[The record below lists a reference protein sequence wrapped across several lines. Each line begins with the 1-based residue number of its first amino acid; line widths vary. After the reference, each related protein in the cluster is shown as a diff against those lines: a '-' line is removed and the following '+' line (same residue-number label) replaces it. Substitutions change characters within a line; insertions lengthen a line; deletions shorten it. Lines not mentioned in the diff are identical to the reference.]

1 MNQNMET
8 KTTRRDFIKKA
19 AASSIGLA
27 LGSTATFS
35 AKSYSNIMGANER
48 INMAVMGTNGRGAGM
63 ARNFAMQKN
72 TVMRYVCDVEEKAL
86 AKGLAAVEKAGG
98 KAIAEKDIRRLL
110 EKKDLDGLL
119 ICAPDHWHAPA
130 TIMACKAGKHVYV
143 EKPCSHNPNE
153 GELMIQAARKYNKVV
168 QVGAQRR
175 SWPVLTQGIK
185 ELHNGI
191 IGKVYFAKAWYTN
204 NRGSIGF
211 GKQIPVPS
219 NLDFELWQ
227 GPDPRK
233 AYRDNLIHYN
243 WHWFWHWGTGEAL
256 NNGTHEIDVVRWGL
270 NVDFPTNVSSEGGR
284 FRFKDDW
291 ETPDT
296 QTIDIRFGDNCLV
309 TWEGRS
315 CNSRDTEGRDRGV
328 IFYGENGALE
338 TGGNSYKIFDLKN
351 KLVKEITTSDV
362 IDGRDPSSPNANLDG
377 VHIADFLD
385 AIRNNKRPNADIEE
399 LHKSTLL
406 VQLGNIAWR
415 SGSRLEIDPSNG
427 HILNNPEAQKLWSR
441 TYEPGWEPKF

>member
-1 MNQNMET
+1 MK
-8 KTTRRDFIKKA
+8 KTTRREFLKQA
-19 AASSIGLA
+19 GASGLA
-27 LGSTATFS
+27 LSIGGMGFS
-35 AKSYSNIMGANER
+35 AKSYAHIMGANDR

-63 ARNFAMQKN
+63 AANFARQKN
-72 TVMRYVCDVEEKAL
+72 VVMRYVCDVEDKAL
-86 AKGLAAVEKAGG
+86 AKGLASVEKAGG
-98 KAIAEKDIRRLL
+98 KATAEKDIRKLL

-143 EKPCSHNPNE
+143 EKPCSHNPHE
-153 GELMIQAARKYNKVV
+153 GELMIQAARKYNRIV

-175 SWPVLTQGIK
+175 SWPVLTQGIN

-211 GKQIPVPS
+211 GKQVPVPS
-219 NLDFELWQ
+219 TLNFDLWQ
-227 GPDPRK
+227 GPAPRK
-233 AYRDNLIHYN
+233 PYRDNLVHYN

-284 FRFKDDW
+284 FRFNDDW

-296 QTIDIRFGDNCLV
+296 QIIDIRFGDKCLV

-315 CNSRDTEGRDRGV
+315 CNSRDSEGRDRGV
-328 IFYGENGALE
+328 IFYGENGSME
-338 TGGNSYKIFDLKN
+338 TGGNSYKVFDLKN
-351 KLVKEITTSDV
+351 KLVKEVTSNDV
-362 IDGRDPSSPNANLDG
+362 IDGRDPSSPNMNLDG

-385 AIRNNKRPNADIEE
+385 AVRNNRRPHADVEE
-399 LHKSTLL
+399 LYKSTLL

-415 SGSRLEIDPSNG
+415 TGHRLTIDPSTG
-427 HILNNPEAQKLWSR
+427 HIKDDPEAQKLWSR
-441 TYEPGWEPKF
+441 DYEPGWEPKI

>member
-1 MNQNMET
+1 MK
-8 KTTRRDFIKKA
+8 KTTRREFIKQA
-19 AASSIGLA
+19 GASGLA
-27 LGSTATFS
+27 LSIGGMGFS
-35 AKSYSNIMGANER
+35 AKSYANIMGANDR

-63 ARNFAMQKN
+63 AANFARQKN
-72 TVMRYVCDVEEKAL
+72 VVMRYVCDVEDNAL
-86 AKGLAAVEKAGG
+86 AKGLASIEKAGG
-98 KAIAEKDIRRLL
+98 NAIVEKDIRKLL
-110 EKKDLDGLL
+110 EKKDVDGLL

-153 GELMIQAARKYNKVV
+153 GELMIAAARKYNRVV

-175 SWPVLTQGIK
+175 SWPVLTQGIN

-204 NRGSIGF
+204 RRGSIGI
-211 GKQIPVPS
+211 GKHVPVPS
-219 NLDFELWQ
+219 TLDFDLWQ
-227 GPDPRK
+227 GPAPRRPFK
-233 AYRDNLIHYN
+233 DNLIHYN

-256 NNGTHEIDVVRWGL
+256 NNGTHEIDVIRWGL
-270 NVDFPTNVSSEGGR
+270 NVDFPTSVSSEGGR
-284 FRFKDDW
+284 FRFNDDW

-296 QTIDIRFGDNCLV
+296 QIIDIKFGDKCLV

-315 CNSRDTEGRDRGV
+315 CNSRNSEGRDRGV
-328 IFYGENGALE
+328 IFYGENGSLE
-338 TGGNSYKIFDLKN
+338 TGGNSYKVFDLKN
-351 KLVKEITTSDV
+351 KLVKEVTSNDV
-362 IDGRDPSSPNANLDG
+362 IDGRDPSSPNMNLDG

-385 AIRNNKRPNADIEE
+385 AIRNNRRSHGDVEE

-415 SGSRLEIDPSNG
+415 TGHRLMIDPSTG
-427 HILNNPEAQKLWSR
+427 HIKDDPEAQKLWSR
-441 TYEPGWEPKF
+441 DYESGWEPKL

>member
-1 MNQNMET
+1 MET

-27 LGSTATFS
+27 LGTTATFS

-63 ARNFAMQKN
+63 ARNFALQKN

-98 KAIAEKDIRRLL
+98 KAIAEKDIRRIL

-130 TIMACKAGKHVYV
+130 TIMACSAGKHVYV
-143 EKPCSHNPNE
+143 EKPCGHNPNE

-175 SWPVLTQGIK
+175 SWGVLTQGIK
-185 ELHNGI
+185 ELHDGA
-191 IGKVYFAKAWYTN
+191 IGRVYFAKGWYTN
-204 NRGSIGF
+204 NRNTIGK
-211 GKQIPVPS
+211 GKIVPVPS

-227 GPDPRK
+227 GPAPRK
-233 AYRDNLIHYN
+233 PYQDNLIHYN

-256 NNGTHEIDVVRWGL
+256 NNGTHEIDVIRWGL
-270 NVDFPTNVSSEGGR
+270 GVDYPTSVSSEGGR
-284 FRFKDDW
+284 FRFDDDW

-296 QTIDIRFGDNCLV
+296 QIIDIRFGNDCLV

-328 IFYGENGALE
+328 IFYGENGAME

-351 KLVKEITTSDV
+351 NLVKEVTSNDV
-362 IDGRDPSSPNANLDG
+362 IDGRDPSSPSASLDG
-377 VHIADFLD
+377 VHINDFLD
-385 AIRNNKRPNADIEE
+385 AIRNNRKPNADIEE

-415 SGSRLEIDPSNG
+415 TGHRLNIDPSNG
-427 HILNNPEAQKLWSR
+427 HIVNDSEAQKLWGR
-441 TYEPGWEPKF
+441 AYEPGWDPRF